1 MPIDKETVLATI
13 SKSQT
18 EEVRV
23 ARVWIGGRDYLSVA
37 VFLKEGGQFKRG
49 LTAAPQV
56 WREVMTVLTAALA
69 DPRPALAAALKEA
82 QDEGPA
88 PV

>member
-1 MPIDKETVLATI
+1 MPIDKEVVLATI

-18 EEVRV
+18 EEIRV
-23 ARVWIGGRDYLSVA
+23 SRVWITGRDYLSVA

-56 WREVMTVLTAALA
+56 WKEVLTILTAALA
-69 DPRPALAAALKEA
+69 DPRPAA
-82 QDEGPA
+82 PA
-88 PV
+88 ENTRQ